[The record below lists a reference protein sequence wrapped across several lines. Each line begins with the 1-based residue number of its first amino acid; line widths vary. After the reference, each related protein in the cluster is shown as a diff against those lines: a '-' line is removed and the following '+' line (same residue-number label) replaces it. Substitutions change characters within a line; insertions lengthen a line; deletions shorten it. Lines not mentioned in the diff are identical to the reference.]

1 MPFRSGGSSGG
12 GGGSGT
18 VTNVSLAA
26 DSGTGGSI
34 TTSGTITISGGT
46 GVTTSVSGLDVT
58 VNSSAASNLTT
69 VTKTSSDSPYTVGA
83 EDVVFCD
90 VTSGNLIINL
100 PSTAVDGRVINII
113 DNGNATPSGSPPFA
127 TTINGNGNTISG
139 AATFVLRNPYTSLVV
154 IGNGSLYFIR

>member
-69 VTKTSSDSPYTVGA
+69 VTKATSDSPYTVGS

-90 VTSGNLIINL
+90 VSAGNLTINL

-113 DNGNATPSGSPPFA
+113 DTGSATVSPGFQV
-127 TTINGNGNTISG
+127 TVNGNGNTIIGQSTFTLNG
-139 AATFVLRNPYTSLVV
+139 AYQSLVV

>member
-1 MPFRSGGSSGG
+1 MPFRSGGSSG

-69 VTKTSSDSPYTVGA
+69 VTKATADSPYTVSS

-90 VTSGNLIINL
+90 VSTGNLTINL
-100 PSTAVDGRVINII
+100 PSTAVDGRVVRIVDIGSADPSPAFQVTI
-113 DNGNATPSGSPPFA
+113 DGNSS
-127 TTINGNGNTISG
+127 TISG
-139 AATFVLRNPYTSLVV
+139 SSSLVLDAGYQSITV
-154 IGNGSLYFIR
+154 VGNGSNYFLL